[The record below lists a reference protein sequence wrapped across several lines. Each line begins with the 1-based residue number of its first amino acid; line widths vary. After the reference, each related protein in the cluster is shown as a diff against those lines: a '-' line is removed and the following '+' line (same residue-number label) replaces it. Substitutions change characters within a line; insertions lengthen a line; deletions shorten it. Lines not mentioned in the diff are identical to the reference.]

1 MVEEIERVYDIPLRG
16 AKHKS
21 PKGYNAP
28 GAIKEIKRFVSHHMK
43 VDIDHVW
50 IDPHVNELIW
60 KTGIEHIP
68 EKVKLKVIKF
78 EDGLVEVDMLNKL
91 EETDTTLADE
101 KSANVNEEIEEN
113 KSEDKKE

>member
-1 MVEEIERVYDIPLRG
+1 MVEEIERIYDIPLRG

-43 VDIDHVW
+43 VDMDNVW

-78 EDGLVEVDMLNKL
+78 EDGLVEVDMINKP
-91 EETDTTLADE
+91 
-101 KSANVNEEIEEN
+101 EEIEPSSTNEN
-113 KSEDKKE
+113 AVNEVTEESKLDDKKE

>member
-28 GAIKEIKRFVSHHMK
+28 GAIKEIKEFVSHHMK
-43 VDIDHVW
+43 VDVDNVW
-50 IDPHVNELIW
+50 IDPHVNELVW
-60 KTGIEHIP
+60 RTGIEHIP
-68 EKVKLKVIKF
+68 GKVKLKVIKF
-78 EDGLVEVDMLNKL
+78 EDGLVEVDMINQP
-91 EETDTTLADE
+91 EESKTNSADE
-101 KSANVNEEIEEN
+101 ESANVNEDIAKS